1 MYKEFQR
8 KRHLEKRKVPRPL
21 PKVSFVEPEVTKDYS
36 EKKNLEYLTEFQMYL
51 KYKNIILN
59 TTWDGLLFST
69 CVDDRTNQ

>member
-36 EKKNLEYLTEFQMYL
+36 EKKTW
-51 KYKNIILN
+51 NI
-59 TTWDGLLFST
+59 
-69 CVDDRTNQ
+69 